1 MRCVSRWSN
10 SVYCQLPRLRS
21 NSMRLCGDLLRATGL
36 FAVVL
41 SLVACATNPVTGSRE
56 FVTMSQAQEIGVG
69 RENHAVITREMGI
82 YDDEGLQEYVEG
94 IGYELAGK
102 SHRPDLPWQFTIVDT
117 PVVNAFALPGGF
129 IYLTRGLMAYLGSES
144 ELVGVMGHEIG
155 HVTARH
161 SVQAYTRAI
170 GAQVGLVLGQIF
182 LPAMRSPAYGVPG
195 LGDAAGQGLG
205 LLFLK
210 FGRDDEI
217 QADRLGAEY
226 ATYGGWDPS
235 GVSGMLTTLGRIADT
250 TDRRGTPNWLMTHPE
265 PEDRVIAVSEAV
277 KDLRAQDPD
286 SSSLRIERDGYLER
300 IDGLVFGDNPD
311 QGVVRGRE
319 FMHPELRFALQF
331 PEGWEVQNSPERV
344 IAGESGRSSYMLL
357 QFVNE
362 TGLSLQRIAETEM
375 MEAGFK
381 VEQGIMTDVNG
392 LDAYL
397 GTYSQL
403 VRELGTIIAKVVY
416 IRLGSSVYML
426 GAFASV
432 ADYQAIERDVTES
445 LTSFRQLTA
454 READAIRPS
463 RISVYVVVE
472 GDTWESLAGQEDTNV
487 VSASTLAIMNGY
499 ALDEEPSPGDRIK
512 IVVFG

>member
-1 MRCVSRWSN
+1 MRA
-10 SVYCQLPRLRS
+10 
-21 NSMRLCGDLLRATGL
+21 CGELLRTTGL
-36 FAVVL
+36 FVVML
-41 SLVACATNPVTGSRE
+41 SLVACATNPVTGNRE
-56 FVTMSQAQEIGVG
+56 FVTMSQAQEIGIG

-82 YDDEGLQEYVEG
+82 YDDAALQEYVED
-94 IGYELAGK
+94 IGYQLAGE

-161 SVQAYTRAI
+161 SVQAYSRAV

-235 GVSGMLTTLGRIADT
+235 GVSGMLTTLGRIAET

-265 PEDRVIAVSEAV
+265 PEDRVTAVAGTVSDMLSQQA
-277 KDLRAQDPD
+277 DP
-286 SSSLRIERDGYLER
+286 STLRIARDGYLER
-300 IDGLVFGDNPD
+300 IDGLIYGDNPD

-331 PEGWEVQNSPERV
+331 PEGWQVQNSSERV
-344 IAGESGRSSYMLL
+344 VAGQSGRNSYMVL
-357 QFVNE
+357 QSVVSE
-362 TGLSLQRIAETEM
+362 SGLSLRQMAEAEM
-375 MEAGFK
+375 MGAGFK
-381 VEQGIMTDVNG
+381 VEQGTMTDVNG
-392 LDAYL
+392 LNAYL
-397 GTYSQL
+397 GTYSQV
-403 VRELGTIIAKVVY
+403 VREVGTIIAKVVHV
-416 IRLGSSVYML
+416 RLGSSVYML
-426 GAFASV
+426 GVFSPV
-432 ADYQAIERDVTES
+432 SDYQSIEREVTDS

-454 READAIRPS
+454 YEASEIRPS
-463 RISVYVVVE
+463 RISVYLVVE
-472 GDTWESLAGQEDTNV
+472 GDTWESLASRVGKNTV
-487 VSASTLAIMNGY
+487 TASTLAIMNGY
-499 ALDEEPSPGDRIK
+499 ALGEEPSLGDRVK
-512 IVVFG
+512 LVVSG

>member
-1 MRCVSRWSN
+1 
-10 SVYCQLPRLRS
+10 
-21 NSMRLCGDLLRATGL
+21 MRLCGDLLRATGL

-56 FVTMSQAQEIGVG
+56 FVTMSQAQEIGIG
-69 RENHAVITREMGI
+69 RENHAVISREMGI
-82 YDDEGLQEYVEG
+82 YDDPGLQGYVED
-94 IGYELAGK
+94 IGYQLAGE

-161 SVQAYTRAI
+161 SVQAYTRAV

-265 PEDRVIAVSEAV
+265 PEDRVIAVSGTV
-277 KDLRAQDPD
+277 KELLAQGPE

-300 IDGLVFGDNPD
+300 IDGLIFGDNPN

-344 IAGESGRSSYMLL
+344 VAGESARSSYMLL

-403 VRELGTIIAKVVY
+403 VREFGTIIAKVVY
-416 IRLGSSVYML
+416 IRLGASVYML

-432 ADYQAIERDVTES
+432 ADYQSIERDVTES